1 MPWKDPEQRR
11 AAQAAYR
18 QTPQGQAAHQRA
30 RARWLDKRKG
40 RHPQELT
47 INPAPLAQV
56 VNTWSNA

>member
-18 QTPQGQAAHQRA
+18 RTPQGQAAHQRA
-30 RARWLDKRKG
+30 RARWLEKRSRRQG
-40 RHPQELT
+40 PLT

-56 VNTWSNA
+56 LKEWKQ